1 MNNCNIKIVF
11 IFYALCSLPLI
22 SVSQNL
28 LLGDYIP
35 GNGITLASDDDNY
48 KVVLRGY
55 AQSLFESRRV
65 RYDSVGFFDKSVYNR
80 FRARRVRLRISGK
93 QSNPGFSY
101 RLQLNLAESEV
112 ENDELSNV
120 LWDAWVGYNINKY
133 YRVSFGQKSS
143 PTDNIEVL
151 MASNTLQLP
160 ERSRLTGAFSNIREI
175 GLFLDG
181 RNNIKGSKW
190 VIKPSV
196 NITTGDGYGYKFNSK
211 DFGGLKYGARVNF
224 LPFGLFRNFG
234 QFRQGDLVRE
244 LNPKLLIG
252 FSASYNDGIT
262 SRRGRRNGDF
272 VYYTLNGTDTS
283 YQLPDF
289 FKFGADIL
297 FKYRGFSLIGEFV
310 QTKAFIPDGIT
321 HRNDRYNNPNN
332 LTTNFRTY
340 SPADYVRTQMM
351 LGSGLNLQAGY
362 IFKSLFS
369 IDGRFTSL
377 RPDEL
382 SFLNNSLF
390 YNRNKYYEI
399 GVSKYF
405 TKNYTFK
412 LQASYRII
420 DDARLRHPN
429 FDRDEFDAS
438 ENVFYLMVQ
447 LAF

>member
-190 VIKPSV
+190 VIKPSI

-272 VYYTLNGTDTS
+272 IYYTLNGTDTS

-297 FKYRGFSLIGEFV
+297 FKCRGFSLIGEFV

-438 ENVFYLMVQ
+438 EEVFYLMVQ

>member
-1 MNNCNIKIVF
+1 MNYYNIKIVF
-11 IFYALCSLPLI
+11 ILYALCSSPFI
-22 SVSQNL
+22 SISQNL

-65 RYDSVGFFDKSVYNR
+65 RYDSLGFFDKSVYNR

-272 VYYTLNGTDTS
+272 IYYTLNGTDTS

-289 FKFGADIL
+289 FKFGADVL

-310 QTKAFIPDGIT
+310 HTKAFIPDGIT

-351 LGSGLNLQAGY
+351 LGTGLNVQAGY

-412 LQASYRII
+412 IQASYRKI

-438 ENVFYLMVQ
+438 EDVFYLMVQ

>member
-190 VIKPSV
+190 VIKPSI

-272 VYYTLNGTDTS
+272 IYYTLNGTDTS

-438 ENVFYLMVQ
+438 ENVFFLMVQ

>member
-1 MNNCNIKIVF
+1 MVI
-11 IFYALCSLPLI
+11 L
-22 SVSQNL
+22 
-28 LLGDYIP
+28 YI
-35 GNGITLASDDDNY
+35 
-48 KVVLRGY
+48 
-55 AQSLFESRRV
+55 
-65 RYDSVGFFDKSVYNR
+65 
-80 FRARRVRLRISGK
+80 
-93 QSNPGFSY
+93 
-101 RLQLNLAESEV
+101 
-112 ENDELSNV
+112 
-120 LWDAWVGYNINKY
+120 
-133 YRVSFGQKSS
+133 
-143 PTDNIEVL
+143 
-151 MASNTLQLP
+151 
-160 ERSRLTGAFSNIREI
+160 
-175 GLFLDG
+175 
-181 RNNIKGSKW
+181 
-190 VIKPSV
+190 
-196 NITTGDGYGYKFNSK
+196 
-211 DFGGLKYGARVNF
+211 
-224 LPFGLFRNFG
+224 
-234 QFRQGDLVRE
+234 
-244 LNPKLLIG
+244 
-252 FSASYNDGIT
+252 
-262 SRRGRRNGDF
+262 
-272 VYYTLNGTDTS
+272 TLNGTDTS

-412 LQASYRII
+412 VQASYRII

-438 ENVFYLMVQ
+438 EDVFYLMVQ

>member
-190 VIKPSV
+190 VIKPSI

-272 VYYTLNGTDTS
+272 IYYTLNGTDTS

-412 LQASYRII
+412 VQASYRII

-438 ENVFYLMVQ
+438 EDVFYLMVQ

>member
-1 MNNCNIKIVF
+1 VNNCNIKIVF

-272 VYYTLNGTDTS
+272 IYYTLNGTDTS

-438 ENVFYLMVQ
+438 EEVFYLMVQ

>member
-55 AQSLFESRRV
+55 AQSLFESRSV

-190 VIKPSV
+190 VIKPSI

-272 VYYTLNGTDTS
+272 IYYTLNGTDTS

-412 LQASYRII
+412 VQASYRII

-438 ENVFYLMVQ
+438 EDVFYLMVQ

>member
-190 VIKPSV
+190 VIKPSI

-272 VYYTLNGTDTS
+272 IYYTLNGTDTS

>member
-190 VIKPSV
+190 VIKPSI

-272 VYYTLNGTDTS
+272 IYYTLNGTDTS

-310 QTKAFIPDGIT
+310 QTKAFITDGIT

-412 LQASYRII
+412 VQASYRII

>member
-272 VYYTLNGTDTS
+272 IYYTLNGTDTS

-310 QTKAFIPDGIT
+310 QTRAFIPDGIT

-412 LQASYRII
+412 VQASYRII

-438 ENVFYLMVQ
+438 EDVFYLMVQ

>member
-1 MNNCNIKIVF
+1 VNNCNIKIVF

-190 VIKPSV
+190 VIKPSI

-272 VYYTLNGTDTS
+272 IYYTLNGTDTS

-412 LQASYRII
+412 VQASYRII

-438 ENVFYLMVQ
+438 EDVFYLMVQ

>member
-1 MNNCNIKIVF
+1 MKDYKYKIIL
-11 IFYALCSLPLI
+11 IFFAWCTFPFL

-55 AQSLFESRRV
+55 SQSLFESRRV
-65 RYDSVGFFDKSVYNR
+65 HYDSLGLLDKSVYNR
-80 FRARRVRLRISGK
+80 FRSRRVRLRISGK

-190 VIKPSV
+190 VIKPSL
-196 NITTGDGYGYKFNSK
+196 NITTGDGYGFKFNSK

-244 LNPKLLIG
+244 LNPKLLVG

-272 VYYTLNGTDTS
+272 IYYTLNGTDTS

-351 LGSGLNLQAGY
+351 LGSGLNVQAGY

-412 LQASYRII
+412 VQASYRVI

-438 ENVFYLMVQ
+438 EEVFYLMVQ

>member
-93 QSNPGFSY
+93 QSNPGLSY

-272 VYYTLNGTDTS
+272 IYYTLNGTDTS

-412 LQASYRII
+412 VQASYRII

-438 ENVFYLMVQ
+438 EDVFYLMVQ

>member
-272 VYYTLNGTDTS
+272 IYYTLNGIDTS

-412 LQASYRII
+412 VQASYRII

-438 ENVFYLMVQ
+438 EDVFYLMVQ

>member
-1 MNNCNIKIVF
+1 MSNCNIKIVF

-412 LQASYRII
+412 VQASYRII

-438 ENVFYLMVQ
+438 EDVFYLMVQ

>member
-65 RYDSVGFFDKSVYNR
+65 RYDSIGFFDKSVYNR

-133 YRVSFGQKSS
+133 YRLSFGQKSS

-190 VIKPSV
+190 VIKPSI

-272 VYYTLNGTDTS
+272 IYYTLNGTDTS

-447 LAF
+447 MAF

>member
-412 LQASYRII
+412 VQASYRII

>member
-412 LQASYRII
+412 VQASYRII

-438 ENVFYLMVQ
+438 EEVFYLMVQ

>member
-11 IFYALCSLPLI
+11 IFYVLWSSPFISL
-22 SVSQNL
+22 SQNL

-120 LWDAWVGYNINKY
+120 IWDAWVGYNINKY

-181 RNNIKGSKW
+181 RNNIKGSKL
-190 VIKPSV
+190 VIKPSI
-196 NITTGDGYGYKFNSK
+196 NLTTGDGYGFKFNSK

-224 LPFGLFRNFG
+224 LPLGLFRNFG

-252 FSASYNDGIT
+252 FSASYNNGIT

-272 VYYTLNGTDTS
+272 IYYTLNGSDTS

-289 FKFGADIL
+289 FKFGTDIL
-297 FKYRGFSLIGEFV
+297 FKYRGFSFIGEFV

-332 LTTNFRTY
+332 LTTNFRIY

-351 LGSGLNLQAGY
+351 LGTGLNLQAGY

-369 IDGRFTSL
+369 IDARFTSL

-399 GVSKYF
+399 GVSKFF

-412 LQASYRII
+412 VQASYRLI

-438 ENVFYLMVQ
+438 EEVFYLMVQ

>member
-1 MNNCNIKIVF
+1 VNNCNIKIVF

-190 VIKPSV
+190 VIKPSI

-272 VYYTLNGTDTS
+272 IYYSLNGTDTS

-438 ENVFYLMVQ
+438 EDVFYLMVQ

>member
-190 VIKPSV
+190 VIKPSI

-272 VYYTLNGTDTS
+272 IYYTLNGNDTS

-412 LQASYRII
+412 VQASYRII

>member
-190 VIKPSV
+190 VIKPSI

-272 VYYTLNGTDTS
+272 IYYTLNGTDTS

-412 LQASYRII
+412 IQASYRKI

-438 ENVFYLMVQ
+438 EDVFYLMVQ

>member
-211 DFGGLKYGARVNF
+211 DYGGLKYGARVNF

-272 VYYTLNGTDTS
+272 IYYTLNGTDTS

>member
-1 MNNCNIKIVF
+1 MNICNIKIVF

-190 VIKPSV
+190 VIKPSI

-272 VYYTLNGTDTS
+272 IYYTLNGTDTS

>member
-190 VIKPSV
+190 VIKPSI

-252 FSASYNDGIT
+252 CSASYNDGIT

-272 VYYTLNGTDTS
+272 IYYTLNGTDTS
-283 YQLPDF
+283 SQLPDF

>member
-1 MNNCNIKIVF
+1 VNNCNIKIVF

-272 VYYTLNGTDTS
+272 IYYTLNGTDTS

-412 LQASYRII
+412 VQASYRII

>member
-272 VYYTLNGTDTS
+272 IYYTLNGTDTS

>member
-196 NITTGDGYGYKFNSK
+196 NITTCDGYGYKFNSK

-272 VYYTLNGTDTS
+272 IYYTLNGIDTS

>member
-190 VIKPSV
+190 VIKPSI

-244 LNPKLLIG
+244 LNPKLLVG

-272 VYYTLNGTDTS
+272 IYYTLNGTDTS

-412 LQASYRII
+412 VQASYRII

-438 ENVFYLMVQ
+438 EDVFYLMVQ

>member
-272 VYYTLNGTDTS
+272 IYYTLNGTDTS

-351 LGSGLNLQAGY
+351 LGTGLNVQAGY

>member
-65 RYDSVGFFDKSVYNR
+65 RYDSIGFFDKSVYNR

-190 VIKPSV
+190 VIKPSI

-272 VYYTLNGTDTS
+272 IYYTLNGTDTS

>member
-190 VIKPSV
+190 VIKPSI

-272 VYYTLNGTDTS
+272 IYYTLNGTDTS

-412 LQASYRII
+412 VQASYRII

-429 FDRDEFDAS
+429 FDRNEFDAS
-438 ENVFYLMVQ
+438 EDVFYLMVQ

>member
-272 VYYTLNGTDTS
+272 IYYTLNGTDTS

-412 LQASYRII
+412 VQASYRII

-438 ENVFYLMVQ
+438 EEVFYLMVQ

>member
-35 GNGITLASDDDNY
+35 GNGITLASDNDNY

-190 VIKPSV
+190 VIKPSI
-196 NITTGDGYGYKFNSK
+196 NITSGDGYGYKFNSK

-272 VYYTLNGTDTS
+272 IYYTLNGTDTS

-412 LQASYRII
+412 VQASYRII

-438 ENVFYLMVQ
+438 EDVFYLMVQ

>member
-244 LNPKLLIG
+244 LNPKLLVG

-272 VYYTLNGTDTS
+272 IYYTLNGTDTS

-438 ENVFYLMVQ
+438 EDVFYLMVQ

>member
-1 MNNCNIKIVF
+1 MRNYNIKIVF
-11 IFYALCSLPLI
+11 IFYAICSLPVITLGQ
-22 SVSQNL
+22 SL

-65 RYDSVGFFDKSVYNR
+65 RYDSLGLFDNSIYNR

-190 VIKPSV
+190 VIKPSI
-196 NITTGDGYGYKFNSK
+196 NITTGDGYGFKFNSK

-272 VYYTLNGTDTS
+272 IYYTLNGTDTS

-289 FKFGADIL
+289 LKFGADIL

-412 LQASYRII
+412 VQASYRII

-438 ENVFYLMVQ
+438 EDVFYLMVQ

>member
-190 VIKPSV
+190 VIKPSL

-272 VYYTLNGTDTS
+272 IYYTLNGTDTS

-412 LQASYRII
+412 VQASYRII

-438 ENVFYLMVQ
+438 EDVFYLMVQ

>member
-272 VYYTLNGTDTS
+272 IYYTLTGTDTS

-412 LQASYRII
+412 VQASYRII

-438 ENVFYLMVQ
+438 EDVFYLMVQ